1 MFKGTI
7 SELQDFVSLVLEIDG
22 YWRTGKDPNHN
33 IFKSTCN
40 NIDINYWISTQTFT
54 VNGKK
59 ENAIMKKIKQLVS
72 SYKSPL
78 RQHQEELTASNR
90 VQSSQTMHNTTPC
103 LQGNYATPE
112 TIFIEPE
119 KPIPIRLVKE
129 DDQRAV
135 DWHKTYEKFG
145 NEINRIWESVHT
157 LSKRHEE
164 ILRLLDL
171 LKAEKEDNK
180 ILCKVIE
187 EKDALS
193 KELCTAFAKPD
204 STFRQE
210 TNNNQDNK
218 WEKPKSPAK
227 RAFPPT

>member
-7 SELQDFVSLVLEIDG
+7 SELQDFVSLFLEIDG

-33 IFKSTCN
+33 IFKSTCK
-40 NIDINYWISTQTFT
+40 NININYWISTQTFT

-59 ENAIMKKIKQLVS
+59 EDAIMKKIKQLVS

-78 RQHQEELTASNR
+78 RHHQEELTASNR
-90 VQSSQTMHNTTPC
+90 VQSSQTMHSTTPC

-112 TIFIEPE
+112 TIFIEPQ

-135 DWHKTYEKFG
+135 DSHKTYEKFG

-157 LSKRHEE
+157 LSKRHE
-164 ILRLLDL
+164 
-171 LKAEKEDNK
+171 
-180 ILCKVIE
+180 
-187 EKDALS
+187 
-193 KELCTAFAKPD
+193 
-204 STFRQE
+204 
-210 TNNNQDNK
+210 
-218 WEKPKSPAK
+218 
-227 RAFPPT
+227 